1 MDELECMKI
10 IDEGLQAVP
19 EEATRARIA
28 SWVASKYGGVQIS
41 RGTDLGRGA
50 SVSSGVAIA
59 GDVAKNGEVAGI
71 AKLSQS
77 GEVLLTVRDFKAK
90 SANDAAIRLVH
101 VLIWVTG
108 KLAGRPAVS
117 SKNEVVPLLRKYRL
131 YDGNTRGVIAKD
143 KGLVR
148 DGDELSLDFHAEQ
161 LAEKFVNDILDG
173 SIEGR
178 WKPGGS
184 KRRSSKS
191 SGETPAASA

>member
-1 MDELECMKI
+1 MDELECMRV
-10 IDEGLQAVP
+10 IDAGLQAIP
-19 EEATRARIA
+19 DEAARARIA
-28 SWVASKYGGVQIS
+28 SWVASKYGGIAS
-41 RGTDLGRGA
+41 LRASDLGRNL
-50 SVSSGVAIA
+50 SVSSTGLSPNEI
-59 GDVAKNGEVAGI
+59 GKNGEVAGI

-108 KLAGRPAVS
+108 KLAARSAVS
-117 SKNEVVPLLRKYRL
+117 SKNEVLPWLRKYRL

-148 DGDELSLDFHAEQ
+148 DGDELSLDFHADQ

-173 SIEGR
+173 SVEGR
-178 WKPGGS
+178 WRPGGS
-184 KRRSSKS
+184 KRRGAKPST
-191 SGETPAASA
+191 EPSAESA